1 MAESDVIERSVLMG
15 KHGYCSKCGLEYRR
29 SAVIDREGICDEC
42 DPEGFKEQY
51 NKDIVWMKKR
61 TIGQKHITENT
72 FFPDKPKH
80 FHPKSSPRRVIR
92 TETETATWRRRMP
105 FWSQKR
111 ESE

>member
-1 MAESDVIERSVLMG
+1 MAESDVIERSVSMG
-15 KHGYCSKCGLEYRR
+15 NKHGYCAKCGLEYRG
-29 SAVIDREGICDEC
+29 SVVIDREGICDEC

-80 FHPKSSPRRVIR
+80 SHQSRRPYNWKN
-92 TETETATWRRRMP
+92 TKTDKENWRRRMP
-105 FWSQKR
+105 F
-111 ESE
+111 

>member
-1 MAESDVIERSVLMG
+1 MG
-15 KHGYCSKCGLEYRR
+15 NKHGYCSKCGLEYRR
-29 SAVIDREGICDEC
+29 SAVIDREGICEEC

-72 FFPDKPKH
+72 FFPDKPKRTRGDYKKIEPH
-80 FHPKSSPRRVIR
+80 YKR

-111 ESE
+111 DSE